1 MRALIFFDINGTIL
15 ERDSR
20 TDLPYFLAVDQ
31 LLGAK
36 DAMAGI
42 DNSARSDQD
51 VFREALNKN
60 GIDYNSNLWQRFLTL
75 YASKLNSFKTT
86 DIWRPNVDA
95 VPFIEKLANSK
106 HALSLI
112 SGELKIGAQYK
123 LQSVGVW
130 QHFPIGGFG
139 DDALTRYAIAETALR
154 RATAYYGNQ
163 FDDIYVIGD
172 TLLDIKTARHIGA
185 KIISITTG
193 SNSRAELIELQP
205 DFIIDKFAELNDLF
219 L

>member
-1 MRALIFFDINGTIL
+1 MKALIFFDINGTIL

-20 TDLPYFLAVDQ
+20 TDLPYYQAVDE

-51 VFREALNKN
+51 VFREALAKN
-60 GIDYNSNLWQRFLTL
+60 GINYSDRLWQRFLKL
-75 YASKLNSFKTT
+75 YESKLKHFADD
-86 DIWRPNVDA
+86 DIWRQNVDA
-95 VPFIEKLANSK
+95 VPFIKKLAHSN

-112 SGELKIGAQYK
+112 TGELKVGAQYK
-123 LQSVGVW
+123 LQRVGVW
-130 QHFPIGGFG
+130 QHFPNGGFG
-139 DDALTRYAIAETALR
+139 DDALTRYQIAETALQ
-154 RATAYYGNQ
+154 RARTHYDAH
-163 FDDIYVIGD
+163 FDEVYIIGD

-193 SNSRAELIELQP
+193 SNTRDELMTLRP
-205 DFIIDKFAELNDLF
+205 NYIIDRFAEIEALF